1 MRVLRV
7 SYSTHFKRAY
17 KKFPED
23 LKPQVRERE
32 RLFRADC
39 FDARLKTHKLAGKLD
54 GFWTFSITQKYRI
67 LFAFEAEG
75 AVTLLDIDDHGLY
88 R

>member
-1 MRVLRV
+1 MRVLKIC
-7 SYSTHFKRAY
+7 YSTHFKRAY
-17 KKFPED
+17 KKVPDD

-32 RLFRADC
+32 RWFLADC
-39 FDARLKTHKLAGKLD
+39 FDSRLKTHKLSGKFD

-67 LFAFEAEG
+67 LFTFEENG
-75 AVTLLDIDDHGLY
+75 ATIFLDIDDHDMY

>member
-1 MRVLRV
+1 MRVLKV
-7 SYSTHFKRAY
+7 YHSTHFKRAY

-23 LKPQVRERE
+23 LKPQVRGRE
-32 RLFRADC
+32 RWFRTDC
-39 FDARLKTHKLAGKLD
+39 FDPRLKTHKLSGKFD

-67 LFAFEAEG
+67 LFVFEGEG
-75 AVTLLDIDDHGLY
+75 AITFLDIDDHDLY